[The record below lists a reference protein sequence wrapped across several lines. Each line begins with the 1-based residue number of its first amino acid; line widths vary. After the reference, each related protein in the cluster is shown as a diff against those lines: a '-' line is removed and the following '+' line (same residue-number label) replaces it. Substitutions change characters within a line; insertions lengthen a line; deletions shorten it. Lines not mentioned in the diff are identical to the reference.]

1 MKKYE
6 QFSLREVLRVFRNMA
21 RARQED
27 HAARAWGWWQNRPS
41 CTSFES
47 GSCSLAWLSLCNLFL
62 RQLEYNSQ
70 DIRKHRKAQGAG
82 ESSDLEIHAK
92 IDWLNYVYGCP
103 EELYRTIQY
112 DTTDNRGYDFSTRKN
127 VTAQLYPFKLENLQ
141 GEHSYGA
148 DRFILSTQ
156 SISPLLN

>member
-1 MKKYE
+1 
-6 QFSLREVLRVFRNMA
+6 
-21 RARQED
+21 
-27 HAARAWGWWQNRPS
+27 
-41 CTSFES
+41 
-47 GSCSLAWLSLCNLFL
+47 LFL
-62 RQLEYNSQ
+62 RQLEYISQ

-156 SISPLLN
+156 SISPLLNLFPLAVNTSFKLQRYLSSKIYEIKLFLRSNQTLAEQLLRQTFQMSTL